1 MAPLRRLARRPGLRR
16 VVRLGVARI
25 PVGGSTALR
34 LARRL
39 ESWLFRAERPR
50 IAGPAGR
57 SVALPATYQVS
68 PPPPPVGDGWPE
80 APLIDDPH
88 RGIRS
93 VAHGMARMPPV
104 MDIELFEALNEEY
117 ASKPIVPVPPGRDA
131 ASRSTRARDR
141 LLEVHRSIG
150 LAGQRVLEFGCGSG
164 YEVWY
169 LAHHF
174 DAQVTGVDIVERHAW
189 SVLADDRTHYLMA
202 DLAADRHLAA
212 ASFDRILSFAVF
224 EHVVHPHAVMT
235 ELFRLLR
242 PGGLAY
248 VTANLYRGP
257 MASHLYHDIHF
268 PWPHLLFTD
277 DVFREYFARR
287 GRRVDG
293 ASWVN
298 RLTWA
303 EYEGLFARVGFEL
316 LSLRFSE
323 SAFDEGFYKRFE
335 GILGRYP
342 RWDLSRDFFHVVA
355 RKPGGSVRFS

>member
-88 RGIRS
+88 RGVRS

-117 ASKPIVPVPPGRDA
+117 ASKLIVPVPPGRDA

-169 LAHHF
+169 
-174 DAQVTGVDIVERHAW
+174 
-189 SVLADDRTHYLMA
+189 
-202 DLAADRHLAA
+202 LAADRHLAA

-277 DVFREYFARR
+277 DVFREYF
-287 GRRVDG
+287 
-293 ASWVN
+293 
-298 RLTWA
+298 
-303 EYEGLFARVGFEL
+303 
-316 LSLRFSE
+316 
-323 SAFDEGFYKRFE
+323 
-335 GILGRYP
+335 
-342 RWDLSRDFFHVVA
+342 
-355 RKPGGSVRFS
+355 